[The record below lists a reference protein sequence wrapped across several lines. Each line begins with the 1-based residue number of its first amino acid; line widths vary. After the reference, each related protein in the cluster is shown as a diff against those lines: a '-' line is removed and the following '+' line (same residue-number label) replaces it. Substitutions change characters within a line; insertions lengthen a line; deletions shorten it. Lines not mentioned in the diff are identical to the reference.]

1 MRQLVFLGPGRV
13 EWQEAP
19 EPAVGGALEAIVA
32 PAAVATCD
40 LDVAILRGTFR
51 AFPGPFPLGHEGV
64 ARGDRRR
71 PGRPGRSPEEAGPD
85 ARPLKACP
93 DAPGRTAAAVGY
105 AGRAVAGSQSLSS
118 RARGPD
124 VPGRGPGHASGGP
137 LRGILPVATA
147 GGEDP

>member
-64 ARGDRRR
+64 ARVTDVGQAVLADPPRKLVLTRDR
-71 PGRPGRSPEEAGPD
+71 
-85 ARPLKACP
+85 
-93 DAPGRTAAAVGY
+93 
-105 AGRAVAGSQSLSS
+105 
-118 RARGPD
+118 
-124 VPGRGPGHASGGP
+124 
-137 LRGILPVATA
+137 
-147 GGEDP
+147 